1 MSKYSVLFKFLRTVI
16 SQSHS
21 LSLSL
26 SLSLTASV
34 FRENKSR
41 RACYCASQKFLV
53 AWRNSNLNFAFE
65 SNFIWPVKQ
74 N

>member
-16 SQSHS
+16 SQSH
-21 LSLSL
+21 SL

-65 SNFIWPVKQ
+65 SSFIWPVKQ